1 MNDMYFIKKNIDRLY
16 DGLYTNFLDI
26 KYQNLI
32 KSKLKINY
40 NIFKPFDESEKV
52 IFYTKT
58 RPEISLFEIK
68 SYEKLRHQEIMGS
81 IYSLGIDESLFGEI
95 IIDNNRY
102 FIYIFSNIE
111 NDFINRFNMVSNKH
125 ISLEKIDID
134 YLKEYKRK
142 YEEITFVSSSERI
155 DTIVSRITNI
165 NRKDILNKIKNNE
178 IIVNYEIVKSNSY
191 ILKENDIFSIRKYGK
206 YKYIGIQKNTKKDNY
221 VIKIYKYIN

>member
-26 KYQNLI
+26 KYQKLVN
-32 KSKLKINY
+32 SKLKIKY
-40 NIFKPFDESEKV
+40 NVFKPFDESEKV

-58 RPEISLFEIK
+58 KPNISLFEIK
-68 SYEKLRHQEIMGS
+68 SYERLKHQEIMGA

-95 IIDNNRY
+95 IIENNRY

-142 YEEITFVSSSERI
+142 YEEITFVASSERI

-165 NRKDILNKIKNNE
+165 NRKDVLNKIKNDE
-178 IIVNYEIVKSNSY
+178 IIVNYEIVKSSSY
-191 ILKENDIFSIRKYGK
+191 ILKVNDIFSIRNNGK

-221 VIKIYKYIN
+221 VIKIYKYI